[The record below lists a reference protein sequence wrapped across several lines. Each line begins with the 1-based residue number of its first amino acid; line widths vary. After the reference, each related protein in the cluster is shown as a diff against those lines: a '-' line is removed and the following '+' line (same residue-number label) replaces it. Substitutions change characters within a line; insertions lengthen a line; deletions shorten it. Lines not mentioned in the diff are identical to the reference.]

1 MTYAANQKILA
12 NDYNGLLGTG
22 TEANALN
29 TVWASGTSRAGYGQ
43 TALTTVISPAKV
55 AAAPWATLVSR
66 VNSIA
71 SHQGSAITAVT
82 APASG
87 GKVVAL
93 SAIPVNLTTIYNNRN
108 NAAGQGTTYSLPV
121 ATQTT
126 WGDRIV
132 YTFVVSFPSGDAAR
146 YYFNAGGQ
154 IAFTFSHG
162 TTTAGINA
170 LLNSLCSAMG
180 TVAFSAPSSGTVNIA
195 GTNYAGVTKV
205 GGSGSAAAFSANA
218 GYYAMN
224 TSPQTI
230 IKQLADP
237 ASSLTKYV
245 GTFIQIDAKSNGTQ
259 GSKGDMG
266 NILTFT
272 VTIDEVSTQTSG
284 LTVATGTTAT
294 LTMRPPSTT
303 YLTNTWGILPGNPS
317 NTITVTGSVSGS

>member
-22 TEANALN
+22 SEANALN

-43 TALTTVISPAKV
+43 TALPNVISTAKV

-66 VNSIA
+66 ITTIA
-71 SHQGSAITAVT
+71 SHQGVAVTAITAPV
-82 APASG
+82 SG

-93 SAIPVNLTTIYNNRN
+93 SALPTNLTTIYNNRN
-108 NAAGQGTTYSLPV
+108 NAAGQGTTS
-121 ATQTT
+121 ATAVPTATT
-126 WGDRIV
+126 WGDKIT

-154 IAFTFSHG
+154 IAFNFSHG
-162 TTTAGINA
+162 TNTAGINA
-170 LLNSLCSAMG
+170 LLNTLCTAMG
-180 TVAFSAPSSGTVNIA
+180 TVVFSAPSSGTVNVA
-195 GTNYAGVTKV
+195 GTNYSGVTKI
-205 GGSGSAAAFSANA
+205 GGSGSTSTFGTNA
-218 GYYAMN
+218 GYYSMN
-224 TSPQTI
+224 TNNQTL

-237 ASSLTKYV
+237 ASTLTKYV
-245 GTFIQIDAKSNGTQ
+245 GTFIQVDAKSNGTQ

-284 LTVATGTTAT
+284 LTVATGTTVT
-294 LTMRPPSTT
+294 LTMRPPSST
-303 YLTNTWGILPGNPS
+303 YLTNTWGTLAPTANP
-317 NTITVTGSVSGS
+317 TITVQGSVSGS